1 MDSLCNTQH
10 WNETLHQIHLFYC
23 NNSSCIQLPEVIKVK
38 QALKSL
44 VSWLAAT
51 LEENYQNFEKF
62 LHLTTFCNVRFGF
75 FLVSMLLQI
84 QQNFCLRL
92 QYILYLQYNKQWY
105 QIARQI
111 YCQIFFLLELQL
123 FELLIAFLIPIF
135 LILYLSVFLN

>member
-1 MDSLCNTQH
+1 MDSLCNTQLM
-10 WNETLHQIHLFYC
+10 NETLHQIHLFFC

-62 LHLTTFCNVRFGF
+62 PNLTTFYNIRLGF
-75 FLVSMLLQI
+75 FLVSMLLQK
-84 QQNFCLRL
+84 QRNLCLRV
-92 QYILYLQYNKQWY
+92 QYILYLQYKKQRY

-111 YCQIFFLLELQL
+111 YCQIFFLLEL
-123 FELLIAFLIPIF
+123 
-135 LILYLSVFLN
+135 